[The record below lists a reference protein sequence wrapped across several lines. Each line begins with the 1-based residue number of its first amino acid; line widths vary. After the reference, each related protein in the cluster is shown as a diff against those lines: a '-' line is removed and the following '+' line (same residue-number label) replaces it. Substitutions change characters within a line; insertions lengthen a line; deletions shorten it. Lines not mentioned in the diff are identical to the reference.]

1 MFRSPFRMFCG
12 AAATIAVSL
21 SVYAAVQSASRNP
34 LDYEIHDMNRP
45 MAPVVTPGS
54 FSENCKPPSDAIVLF
69 DGSNL
74 DMWNGKWDVKDG
86 YVKVIPKSGDLVTKQ
101 AFGDCQLH
109 IEWSADP
116 DSKGN
121 AQHKSNSG
129 VFLMKIYEIQVL
141 DTYKNENK
149 TYADG
154 QAGSIYGQYP
164 PLANPA
170 RPAGDWNAYDIIF
183 HRPHF
188 DQNGKCVKPATA
200 TVFFNGVLVQ
210 DNEAII
216 GPTSHAKRTDYKAH
230 PDKLPLKLQD
240 HRDDP
245 IRYRNIWIRPLD

>member
-1 MFRSPFRMFCG
+1 MLNSSFRLLCV
-12 AAATIAVSL
+12 AAAVTAVSL
-21 SVYAAVQSASRNP
+21 SVYAAVRSASRNP

-45 MAPVVTPGS
+45 MSPVVEPGT

-74 DMWNGKWDVKDG
+74 DQWNGKWEVKDG
-86 YVKVIPKSGDLVTKQ
+86 YVKVIPKAGDLVTKQ
-101 AFGDCQLH
+101 TFGDCQLH
-109 IEWSADP
+109 IEWSSDP
-116 DSKGN
+116 DSKGE

-129 VFLMKIYEIQVL
+129 VFFMQTYEIQVL

-170 RPAGDWNAYDIIF
+170 RAAGDWNAYDIIF

-200 TVFFNGVLVQ
+200 TVIFNGVLVQ
-210 DNEAII
+210 DHESII
-216 GPTSHAKRTDYKAH
+216 GPTSHGKRTDYKAH
-230 PDKLPLKLQD
+230 ADKAPLKLQD